1 MASGSIGSIFVDLLM
16 RTGLFEDGLK
26 KSKQSVQTAGDSW
39 RRSLNSSQ
47 RDFQRFSNSI
57 RDSIIPS
64 IRDVGVAVA
73 GALAVRRIVNYSDAW
88 KNLGARLDLVTNSAQ
103 EMASIQQQLFEIA
116 QQTGQPLNES
126 ISAYT
131 KLNQSL
137 TDAQKNSTDLVRL
150 TELLSKTLLI
160 SGTTASGAATFF
172 QQFAQAASSDFKA
185 IGQELQTFADQNPI
199 LYRILQDEARRYGKT
214 LKQMATDG
222 ELSFEFFTTAVERNQ
237 KAIDDAAATIPT
249 TIGRAI
255 QNLDNAFLKY
265 IGTSDAVSKSTSSVA
280 IIIQSLANNFD
291 VLAQISLGVA
301 GILAG
306 RVVASL
312 LSVGNA
318 AKTVASLIGL
328 LGGGPVGFAITG
340 TIAAFTALSVLTDDN
355 DQKQRQFNETYKKFA
370 DLNKEIANSNGEV
383 RRSHIAN
390 RQAILDEAAA
400 NLKNAEARLQ
410 ALKATVPNFSVFGMF
425 AGGFGKL
432 QQGIQSK
439 EVEEYRKQLQALQV
453 EIERSDNQVIKRDPV
468 MQDPKAAKKRADE
481 LANSYQNLR
490 TYIQGVTKETLKYED
505 TYRELEELLG
515 AGLITDGEF
524 QTAIGNLTKELN
536 DNKEQFMLW
545 GIDVSEVGKDAAN
558 NIKDYFADFLFDPFE
573 NGLDGMA
580 KGFVDTMRRMV
591 AEAQAAELTKAI
603 FGKLGGGEGGGF
615 FSSILG
621 SLGGSLGSIFGSQG
635 AIARG
640 FAGVPVGP
648 LPAFADGGYL
658 GPGQF
663 GIAGEAGAELIYGG
677 RNGMTITPS
686 NGKGG
691 NTYYIDATGADPST
705 LVRIEKT
712 MLALAGPG
720 VIEKRVGQAQARG
733 AI

>member
-1 MASGSIGSIFVDLLM
+1 MASGSIGSIFVDLFL
-16 RTGLFEDGLK
+16 RTGRFEEGIN
-26 KSKQSVQTAGDSW
+26 KSKQSVQTASDSW
-39 RRSLNSSQ
+39 RRSLGSSQ
-47 RDFQRFSNSI
+47 REFQRFSNSI
-57 RDSIIPS
+57 ASSLIPS
-64 IRDVGVAVA
+64 IGGISAAVA
-73 GALAVRRIVNYSDAW
+73 SALSVQKIVQYTDTW
-88 KNLGARLDLVTNSAQ
+88 TNLQARLDLVTDSAEQMATVQQ
-103 EMASIQQQLFEIA
+103 ELFEIA
-116 QQTGQPLNES
+116 QRTGQPLNES
-126 ISAYT
+126 IAAYS
-131 KLNQSL
+131 KLSQSL
-137 TDAQKNSTDLVRL
+137 TDTQRSSTDLVRL
-150 TELLSKTLLI
+150 TDLLSKTLQI
-160 SGTTASGAATFF
+160 SGTNAAGAATFF

-185 IGQELQTFADQNPI
+185 VGQELQTFADQNPR
-199 LYRILQDEARRYGKT
+199 LNAILQQYARANGKT
-214 LKQMATDG
+214 LREMAKDG
-222 ELSFEFFTTAVERNQ
+222 ELSFKQLTD
-237 KAIDDAAATIPT
+237 AIFQASKEIDAEASKIPNT
-249 TIGRAI
+249 VGRAL
-255 QNLDNAFLKY
+255 QQLDNAFLEFIGRTDLVKDGVSSLAGFISSLAENFDILAKAALALAAI
-265 IGTSDAVSKSTSSVA
+265 IGT
-280 IIIQSLANNFD
+280 
-291 VLAQISLGVA
+291 
-301 GILAG
+301 

-312 LSVGNA
+312 SLA
-318 AKTVASLIGL
+318 ATGARALAGAVAL
-328 LGGGPVGFAITG
+328 LGGGPVGFAITALG
-340 TIAAFTALSVLTDDN
+340 VAYVGLAAATQNAEKN
-355 DQKQRQFNETYKKFA
+355 QKG
-370 DLNKEIANSNGEV
+370 LNGQWAQGLNL
-383 RRSHIAN
+383 N
-390 RQAILDEAAA
+390 RQLEDSNRRLGFSHQENTKAILAEAEA
-400 NLKNAEARLQ
+400 NLKNAKARLE
-410 ALKATVPNFSVFGMF
+410 ALKAAGPLRIG
-425 AGGFGKL
+425 AGGFDATA
-432 QQGIQSK
+432 SSRRNAAA
-439 EVEEYRKQLQALQV
+439 EVARLEEQIKQLTAAPAAARAITPDMPLV
-453 EIERSDNQVIKRDPV
+453 NTKD
-468 MQDPKAAKKRADE
+468 AKKRADE
-481 LANSYQNLR
+481 LARSYENLR
-490 TYIQGVTKETLKYED
+490 PYILGVTKETIKYED

-524 QTAIGNLTKELN
+524 QSAISNLTKELN

-677 RNGMTITPS
+677 RNGMTITPT